1 MEGNF
6 YFLLLRNVKMTHT
19 DLEVI
24 ELDYVAERER
34 EREREREWER
44 ETELAGTL
52 QNNYTWIK

>member
-24 ELDYVAERER
+24 ELDYVAQRERER
-34 EREREREWER
+34 ERERERVRER
-44 ETELAGTL
+44 D
-52 QNNYTWIK
+52 

>member
-1 MEGNF
+1 
-6 YFLLLRNVKMTHT
+6 MTHT

-34 EREREREWER
+34 EREREWVRER